1 MSLFKDTKDGE
12 KHIILFEEP
21 ELYLH
26 SSNKRKF
33 RNTLYQIAEQDDY
46 QIICVS
52 HDPQLIDM
60 GREHTSLAR
69 FVNKKNG
76 ETIIYQAGDNV
87 FSKDEETKDRVPML
101 NRFNPHICE
110 TFFLMK

>member
-1 MSLFKDTKDGE
+1 MFKDTKDGE

-33 RNTLYQIAEQDDY
+33 RNTLHQIAEQDDY

>member
-1 MSLFKDTKDGE
+1 MFKDTKDGE

-26 SSNKRKF
+26 PSNKRKF